1 MSIVAAIKMSL
12 SDNFDGWGMGHGEY
26 VRIMMLGCYTDG
38 CVGFPRDLKPQRL
51 TTLFILAFKIVNL
64 YFVDVT
70 GSI

>member
-1 MSIVAAIKMSL
+1 MSIMAVTKMSL
-12 SDNFDGWGMGHGEY
+12 SDNFIGRGMGHGGCI
-26 VRIMMLGCYTDG
+26 RIMMLGCYTDG